1 MRNKLKLYYRLTK
14 PGIIYGNDISAA
26 SGFLLASGLANSFN
40 IWLMLAT
47 LAGTS
52 LVIACGCVINN
63 YIDRD
68 IDKKM
73 ARTKKRAIV
82 SGEISGRSAITYGI
96 TLGMLGF
103 LILIFF
109 TNWLVV
115 AIGAIGLF
123 SYLVLYSIGKRGTV
137 HGTLIGSISG
147 STPIVAGYCAVAGS
161 FDMAALLLFLSMA
174 FWQMPH
180 FYAIAMYRSKDY
192 ASAGLPVLPVKKG
205 ALVTK
210 IQILIYIAIYA
221 LAVAQLTF
229 FAYTGYT
236 FLIIMLAVSLYWFY
250 KGIKGFKTED
260 SSKWGRGMF
269 GFSLI
274 VLLTFSALLSLEWLL
289 P

>member
-1 MRNKLKLYYRLTK
+1 MQEKFKLYYNLTK
-14 PGIIYGNDISAA
+14 PGIIYGNSISAA
-26 SGFLLASGLANSFN
+26 AGFLLASGLENSFN

-52 LVIACGCVINN
+52 LIIACGCVINN

-73 ARTKKRAIV
+73 ARTQKRAIV
-82 SGEISGRSAITYGI
+82 SGQISGRNAITYGI
-96 TLGMLGF
+96 ALGIVGF
-103 LILIFF
+103 LTLIFF

-115 AIGAIGLF
+115 VIGAIGLF
-123 SYLVLYSIGKRGTV
+123 SYLVLYSIGKRETV

-147 STPIVAGYCAVAGS
+147 STPIIAGYCAVTGS

-180 FYAIAMYRSKDY
+180 FYAIAMYRAKDY

-205 ALVTK
+205 ILVTK
-210 IQILIYIAIYA
+210 IQILTYIAIFA
-221 LAVAQLTF
+221 LVVVQLTF
-229 FAYTGYT
+229 YGYTGYT
-236 FLIIMLAVSLYWFY
+236 FLIGMLAVSLYWFY
-250 KGIKGFKTED
+250 KGVKGFKTKD

-269 GFSLI
+269 GISLI
-274 VLLTFSALLSLEWLL
+274 VLLTFCALLSLEWLL